1 MPLTAGTRLGHY
13 EILSPLGAGGMGEVY
28 RARDEQLGRE
38 VAIKVLPA
46 DVASDRERVARFERE
61 ARAVATLSHPNVLAI
76 HDFGTSKGISYA
88 VTELLHGET
97 LRHRIDGSR
106 IPWREAVR
114 IAAAIADGVAAAHAN
129 GVIHRDL
136 KPENIFLTS
145 DGQVKVLDF
154 GLAHVEPSSEESSTS
169 VRTEVGQVMGS
180 RGYMSPEQ
188 VRGESI
194 GPTTDLFSLGCV
206 MYEML
211 TGQRP
216 FDSLSAITKS
226 EPSQLTDVPHEL
238 DRIVHRCLR
247 KHPQERFQSAR
258 DLAFNLRSIPERTA
272 FRFPRLAWISALLI
286 VIVSAAV
293 LIVRNRITPQPF
305 DSIAVLP
312 FVNLSHDPDAEY
324 LSEGITETLIND
336 LSEISGLRVIPR
348 ASVFRFK
355 GNSDFHDAAS
365 KLHVRAVVT
374 GRVLHRGDTLNV
386 QAELIDVDGDRQLWG
401 AQYQKRMSDLTNV
414 QSEIARDVSGH
425 LRLRIS
431 PGDRRRVGTTASAN
445 PSAYEAYLRG
455 RYFWNK
461 RTIDGLKKSIDYFQH
476 ATDVDPTYALAYTGL
491 SDGYGL
497 LGSHYYGG
505 APPTEA
511 MPRAKAAALK
521 ALDLDPNLG
530 EAHASLAWVQAQYD
544 WNLPGSEKEFRRA
557 IALNPNYATAYQW
570 LGITLACEQKYD
582 EAIAEVSKAHDLDP
596 LASIISYQVGW
607 MYYFA
612 RRYAEAEQRVA
623 LARDLDPT
631 FVRTYIVLSLIHL
644 QLNKPEDAI
653 ADAQQSVRLSN
664 GAIVQQA
671 YLARAYAVAGKRKE
685 ATHLLDAIIRAS
697 RERYVPAYYIA
708 LTYTALGE
716 QNEAFAYLEKSFDE
730 RSSAMTLL
738 PIEPALDPIR
748 SDSRFADLLRRVQN
762 AAR

>member
-1 MPLTAGTRLGHY
+1 MTLTAGTRLGHY

-28 RARDEQLGRE
+28 RARE
-38 VAIKVLPA
+38 PA

-61 ARAVATLSHPNVLAI
+61 ARAVATLSHPNILSI
-76 HDFGTSKGISYA
+76 HEFSVSSGTPYA

-97 LRHRIDGSR
+97 LRHRIDGSP

-216 FDSLSAITKS
+216 FDSLSAITK
-226 EPSQLTDVPHEL
+226 
-238 DRIVHRCLR
+238 CLR

-530 EAHASLAWVQAQYD
+530 EAHASLAWVLAQYD

-557 IALNPNYATAYQW
+557 IALNPNYATAHQW

-644 QLNKPEDAI
+644 QLNKPEDGI

-697 RERYVPAYYIA
+697 RERYVPSYFIA
-708 LTYTALGE
+708 LIYVALGE